1 MPIELHCNHCG
12 KLVRAPDDAGGKHG
26 KCPSCHQTVYIPTP
40 PDQLDALA
48 LEPVDTEF
56 ERTKKR
62 LAREAAE
69 MAARVLRDREGLGPE
84 KPGDRAE
91 RVAAAERAAA
101 SSAAA
106 AAAAPRPTA
115 TASQVNEW
123 IIRYAVSV
131 AQGDLAQAERLET
144 EIRANMKLAE
154 DAIQRMLVDELPPVA
169 LAKIPR
175 PVLVGIFKKL
185 REVK

>member
-26 KCPSCHQTVYIPTP
+26 KCPACHQSVYIPTP
-40 PDQLDALA
+40 SDQLESLS
-48 LEPVDTEF
+48 LEPVDSDF
-56 ERTKKR
+56 ERKKKR
-62 LAREAAE
+62 LAHEAAE
-69 MAARVLRDREGLGPE
+69 LAARVLRDREGLGPE

-91 RVAAAERAAA
+91 RMAAAERAAA

-106 AAAAPRPTA
+106 APIPRPA
-115 TASQVNEW
+115 ASASQVADW
-123 IIRYAVSV
+123 VVRYAASV
-131 AQGDLAQAERLET
+131 ASGDLTQAERLEV
-144 EIRANMKLAE
+144 EIRANMKQAE
-154 DAIQRMLVDELPPVA
+154 DAIQRILVDELPPVA

>member
-26 KCPSCHQTVYIPTP
+26 KCPACHQSVYIPTP
-40 PDQLDALA
+40 SDQLDALA
-48 LEPVDTEF
+48 LEPVDSEF
-56 ERTKKR
+56 ERRKKR
-62 LAREAAE
+62 LAHEAAE
-69 MAARVLRDREGLGPE
+69 MAARVLRDRDGLGPE

-91 RVAAAERAAA
+91 RMAAADRAAA

-106 AAAAPRPTA
+106 APVARPAAS
-115 TASQVNEW
+115 ASQVSEW
-123 IIRYAVSV
+123 VIGYAVSV
-131 AQGDLAQAERLET
+131 AQGDLTTAERLEG
-144 EIRANMKLAE
+144 EIRANMKTAE
-154 DAIQRMLVDELPPVA
+154 DVIQRILVDELPPMA

-185 REVK
+185 REMK

>member
-26 KCPSCHQTVYIPTP
+26 KCPSCHQSVYIPTP

-48 LEPVDTEF
+48 LEPVDSEF
-56 ERTKKR
+56 ERRKKQ
-62 LAREAAE
+62 LAHEAMQ

-91 RVAAAERAAA
+91 RMVAAERAAA

-106 AAAAPRPTA
+106 APRPAA

-131 AQGDLAQAERLET
+131 AQGDLAQAEKLEI
-144 EIRANMKLAE
+144 EIRANMKIAE
-154 DAIQRMLVDELPPVA
+154 DAIQRLLVDELPPVA
-169 LAKIPR
+169 LSKIPR

-185 REVK
+185 RETK